1 MAPLHFL
8 ILFMSLTIL
17 FQQTFTF
24 IYNIFS
30 KKFSILVKLVDPK
43 QILKLTNEITFFFP
57 TNNNP

>member
-1 MAPLHFL
+1 MTPLHFL
-8 ILFMSLTIL
+8 GLFMGPTIL
-17 FQQTFTF
+17 FQQIFTF